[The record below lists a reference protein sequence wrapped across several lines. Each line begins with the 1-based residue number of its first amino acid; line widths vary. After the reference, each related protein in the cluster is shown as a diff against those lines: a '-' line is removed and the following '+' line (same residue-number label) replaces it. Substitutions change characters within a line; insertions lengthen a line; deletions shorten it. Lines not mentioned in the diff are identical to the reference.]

1 MNNFIGTILII
12 LFVLGIAILLGCM
25 VKIEPQN
32 KKTLGEA
39 VQEFLGD
46 EQAYEEN
53 VRAQQAQFPILYSKV
68 QGALDIFTRKGYFED
83 VKEWAR
89 HMYRLGWL
97 SGIDVYMIFS
107 RYGNVFEEEEE
118 EQDGS
123 EPIRQYAMEVLSN
136 LIESKEFLEENE
148 KAHIKQ
154 LLAEMQALGWYS
166 HNDRDDFES
175 FVSKGADALIGEHLL
190 HGVIL

>member
-1 MNNFIGTILII
+1 MNNFIGMILII
-12 LFVLGIAILLGCM
+12 LFVLGIAILLGYM

-46 EQAYEEN
+46 EQVYEEN
-53 VRAQQAQFPILYSKV
+53 VRAQQAQFPILYSKAQEV
-68 QGALDIFTRKGYFED
+68 LDVFTWKGYVED

-107 RYGNVFEEEEE
+107 RYGNVFEEE
-118 EQDGS
+118 QDGS

-136 LIESKEFLEENE
+136 LIESKESLEENE

-154 LLAEMQALGWYS
+154 LLAEMQALGWFNAYS
-166 HNDRDDFES
+166 EEYLCLFGRLVEVGIDINNC
-175 FVSKGADALIGEHLL
+175 
-190 HGVIL
+190 

>member
-53 VRAQQAQFPILYSKV
+53 VRVQQAQFPILYNKAQV
-68 QGALDIFTRKGYFED
+68 VLDVFTWKGYFED
-83 VKEWAR
+83 AKEWAR

-107 RYGNVFEEEEE
+107 QQGNVFEGEEE

-123 EPIRQYAMEVLSN
+123 EPIRQYAMEILRN
-136 LIESKEFLEENE
+136 LIESKATLEENQ
-148 KAHIKQ
+148 KAQIKQ
-154 LLAEMQALGWYS
+154 LLAEMQALGWLPL
-166 HNDRDDFES
+166 NDNE
-175 FVSKGADALIGEHLL
+175 EHLYL
-190 HGVIL
+190 LARLCQLGIY